1 MSEMRNYRKTVIVL
15 IAMLVL
21 SVSVSGCSDAGKSIT
36 SPQKINYFVKNN
48 MEVIPVY
55 EEFENGSGDYIK
67 VSGLKDKAVEKQVNE
82 KLYAAYAELRDSEEL
97 PPYRG
102 IKQKIKEDDVMIS
115 HYIYTMTGASVNN
128 ILSVYI
134 MENVSMES
142 PEGDYYYYS
151 EARTV
156 NLDLNTGEE
165 IALKDVFCDDVDY
178 EAFLNECIEKVSF
191 ATGDIEEGYYNGE
204 NSVKL
209 TAPFQGINE
218 DQKFYI
224 NEYDGSIQ
232 LILDH
237 ENPEVYC
244 EYDSPVFFKADI
256 GEASALGV
264 RYYDEKNCLYED
276 DTKVYTMLSRPFDMS
291 QAVTEDK
298 TINIDSGRDHSQ
310 IFVYSMYY
318 NNMPA
323 GAMKY
328 AEEHAKPPSAEL
340 ASCAEA
346 LDGYDEIYGEENV
359 YLDSMYRMDCSRFG
373 ELTNVETH
381 FIATIQTSAGS
392 LLYRAND
399 DVYACFRGAEYE
411 PLDVEDIFVKGV
423 DVKTLVTDAFL
434 RNYEEFLE
442 TEEYQSLYAD
452 KAYMEKFFDEAYE
465 LINGFAV
472 LGSSVLFSYDG
483 LEELVGEYFSAE
495 ESWKYSSFCE
505 MTGYEYLGV
514 ENLTIF

>member
-1 MSEMRNYRKTVIVL
+1 MSEMRIYRKTVITL
-15 IAMLVL
+15 ILMLVL
-21 SVSVSGCSDAGKSIT
+21 SVSVSGCSDAGKTIT

-48 MEVIPVY
+48 IEVIPVY
-55 EEFENGSGDYIK
+55 EEFENGSGDYIE
-67 VSGLKDKAVEKQVNE
+67 VSGLKDKTVEKQVNE
-82 KLYAAYAELRDSEEL
+82 KLYAAYSKLRDSEEL

-102 IKQKIKEDDVMIS
+102 IKQKIKEDYSITS
-115 HYIYTMTGASVNN
+115 HYIYALIGASVNN
-128 ILSVYI
+128 ILSVYF
-134 MENVSMES
+134 MENVGMES
-142 PEGDYYYYS
+142 PEGDYYSYS
-151 EARTV
+151 EASTV

-165 IALKDVFCDDVDY
+165 IELKDVFCDDVDY
-178 EAFLNECIEKVSF
+178 EAFLNECVEEVSL
-191 ATGDIEEGYYNGE
+191 ATGDMEEGYYSGE

-256 GEASALGV
+256 GEASALGE
-264 RYYDEKNCLYED
+264 RYYDEGICLYED
-276 DTKVYTMLSRPFDMS
+276 ETKVCVMLSRPFDML

-298 TINIDSGRDHSQ
+298 NVKIDGTRDHSGV
-310 IFVYSMYY
+310 FVYSTYY
-318 NNMPA
+318 KNMPA

-328 AEEHAKPPSAEL
+328 AEEHSNPPSDEIAL
-340 ASCAEA
+340 CAEA
-346 LDGYDEIYGEENV
+346 LNRYDEIYGEDEV
-359 YLDSMYRMDCSRFG
+359 SLDSMYRMDCSRFG

-381 FIATIQTSAGS
+381 FYANIQTSAGS
-392 LLYRAND
+392 MLYRAND

-423 DVKTLVTDAFL
+423 DVKTLVTDAFMK
-434 RNYEEFLE
+434 NYEEFLE
-442 TEEYQSLYAD
+442 AEEYQSLYAD